1 MARTR
6 RRIDL
11 TVSLCLGLCACLN
24 LSCRS
29 AAPLAS
35 SQLPKETASSA
46 TQVASAEPTVSSEKS
61 SSEAGGK
68 ANSSRRGVAKQI
80 SHAQEPVEPPKQSG
94 DAPLPSPRFPA
105 NSQGG
110 QSLPQ
115 RSNADKKKDLLRALD
130 PDRGDAPSDAL
141 ELGEVTLS
149 VVQYFPLIEAARRE
163 AMVAEG
169 KQIAAEGAFDLKL
182 QAESM
187 NQPQGFYQNYRQ
199 MAKAEQP
206 LWMGGALFGQYRIG
220 DGFFPTWYGERETN
234 EGGEFKLGAAAPLFQ
249 NRAIDQRRADILKA
263 DIQRAAVDPIVQ
275 QEILEAVRT
284 ASYVYWAW
292 VAAGQAYMVT
302 QELLETAE
310 ERNAGIARQVE
321 TGDKAVTELQQNER
335 LIATR
340 EAKLVEVRRKLQGA
354 AIKLSLFNRDAEG
367 RPVLPQFG
375 QLPDAFPP
383 VTAPDPEKLAQD
395 IELALQTRPELRAI
409 AFERESV
416 GVDLDQA
423 QNEFLPRL
431 DAVVAASK
439 DVGAPTSSKGDK
451 TPFELE
457 AGVLFDVPLQRRK
470 ASGKT
475 QSAQGKLTQLVI
487 KQRFQE
493 NKITNEVR
501 DAVVAIQAAYER
513 IEKTR
518 RGVELARKLVNA
530 EYRSFQL
537 GNSDLLRIALLEG
550 QELESQ
556 LLEVD
561 ALLDYFQA
569 LADYRAA
576 LGLLSPTN

>member
-11 TVSLCLGLCACLN
+11 TVSLCLGLCACMGFG
-24 LSCRS
+24 CRS
-29 AAPLAS
+29 AAPITSNQPQEEPA
-35 SQLPKETASSA
+35 QSA

-68 ANSSRRGVAKQI
+68 ANSSRRSVAKQI

-94 DAPLPSPRFPA
+94 DAPLPSPRTPA

-163 AMVAEG
+163 AIVAEG

-249 NRAIDQRRADILKA
+249 NREIDQRRADLLKA
-263 DIQRAAVDPIVQ
+263 DIQRAAVDPVVQ

-367 RPVLPQFG
+367 RPVMPQFG

-383 VTAPDPEKLAQD
+383 VTAPDPEKLAAD

-576 LGLLSPTN
+576 LGLLSPAN

>member
-1 MARTR
+1 M
-6 RRIDL
+6 
-11 TVSLCLGLCACLN
+11 VGLCLGLCACLGFG
-24 LSCRS
+24 CRS
-29 AAPLAS
+29 AAPITSNQPQEEPA
-35 SQLPKETASSA
+35 QSA

-61 SSEAGGK
+61 NSEVGGK
-68 ANSSRRGVAKQI
+68 NNSSRRGVARQV

-94 DAPLPSPRFPA
+94 DAPLPSPRTPA

-110 QSLPQ
+110 QRLPQ
-115 RSNADKKKDLLRALD
+115 RSNADKKKELLRALD

-163 AMVAEG
+163 AIVAEG

-249 NRAIDQRRADILKA
+249 NREIDQRRADILKA
-263 DIQRAAVDPIVQ
+263 DIQRAAVDPAVQ

-354 AIKLSLFNRDAEG
+354 AIKLSLFIRDAEG

-383 VTAPDPEKLAQD
+383 VTAPDPEKLAAD

-431 DAVVAASK
+431 DAVIAASK

-493 NKITNEVR
+493 NKISNEVR

-576 LGLLSPTN
+576 LGLLSPAN